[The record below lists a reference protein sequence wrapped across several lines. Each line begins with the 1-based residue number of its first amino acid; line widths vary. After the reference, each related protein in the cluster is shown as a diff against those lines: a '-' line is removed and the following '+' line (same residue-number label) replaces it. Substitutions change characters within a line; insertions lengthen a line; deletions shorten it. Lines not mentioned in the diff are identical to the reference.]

1 MKKLLF
7 LCACLLLTACQ
18 KQETSSEYSIL
29 IEYDYQDVE
38 HLHIEWKDILSQ
50 ERYNYFVY
58 IYSLTC
64 GHCKE
69 VKPYI
74 LNAAL
79 NSDKQFYFVT
89 YTKEIPIITNAE
101 LNIGVTYY
109 EKLGIIGTP
118 TLFEIES
125 GMVSACYTG
134 SVAIIETLT
143 NNYDE

>member
-7 LCACLLLTACQ
+7 VCACFLLSGCQ
-18 KQETSSEYSIL
+18 KEENNSDYSII
-29 IEYDYQDVE
+29 IEYDYKDVE
-38 HLHIEWKDILSQ
+38 HLHIEWKDVLSQ
-50 ERYNYFVY
+50 EAINYYVY

-69 VKPYI
+69 AKPYI
-74 LNAAL
+74 LEAAL
-79 NSDKQFYFVT
+79 NSDRSIYFVS

-101 LNIGVTYY
+101 LNIGVTNY
-109 EKLGIIGTP
+109 EELGIIGTP

-125 GMVSACYTG
+125 NMVSACYTG

-143 NNYDE
+143 NNYYE